1 MIFLNWL
8 LSPFGKL
15 LSMIAVLLTAISAVF
30 LHGRRAGRLAEQDR
44 SKRTVR
50 KVQDKMDKASD
61 KKLTD
66 EEFRKRLEG
75 GGF

>member
-30 LHGRRAGRLAEQDR
+30 LRGRRAGRLAEQDR